1 MAIIG
6 SFLPCIFAGTK
17 SVLKIIVTMVSC
29 LNTAWLNDYAW
40 GRDKLL
46 MCFLKKDMMMMNFYR
61 KEGYILWQSRCSPF
75 NFQNLCFFCK
85 IKGPYNSIIKYRQC
99 GQILP
104 DRVYG
109 QTKLQN
115 DSCAEFYDTLNT
127 EFKLTV
133 KMQILGRSTALT
145 LLSKS
150 QISWSTIYSL
160 SSQHLVIGKS

>member
-1 MAIIG
+1 
-6 SFLPCIFAGTK
+6 
-17 SVLKIIVTMVSC
+17 
-29 LNTAWLNDYAW
+29 
-40 GRDKLL
+40 
-46 MCFLKKDMMMMNFYR
+46 MCFLKKDMMMMNFHGKKDTFYGNQEVHHSIFR
-61 KEGYILWQSRCSPF
+61 ICV
-75 NFQNLCFFCK
+75 FFCK

-99 GQILP
+99 GQTLP

-109 QTKLQN
+109 QTKLFHLQN

-150 QISWSTIYSL
+150 QIS
-160 SSQHLVIGKS
+160 

>member
-1 MAIIG
+1 
-6 SFLPCIFAGTK
+6 
-17 SVLKIIVTMVSC
+17 
-29 LNTAWLNDYAW
+29 
-40 GRDKLL
+40 

-61 KEGYILWQSRCSPF
+61 KEGHFMAIKMFTIQFSEF
-75 NFQNLCFFCK
+75 VFFCK

-109 QTKLQN
+109 QTKLFHLQN

-145 LLSKS
+145 LLSKHEAR
-150 QISWSTIYSL
+150 STTYLYDI
-160 SSQHLVIGKS
+160 Q

>member
-1 MAIIG
+1 MPIEIQYGYHWLIPAMYICWDKVCAENYCDDG
-6 SFLPCIFAGTK
+6 FMLEYGVAK
-17 SVLKIIVTMVSC
+17 RLC
-29 LNTAWLNDYAW
+29 LRKGKTLDVFSEKRY
-40 GRDKLL
+40 DDDE
-46 MCFLKKDMMMMNFYR
+46 FPR
-61 KEGYILWQSRCSPF
+61 KEGYILWQSRSSPF

-99 GQILP
+99 GQTLS

-109 QTKLQN
+109 QTKLFHLQN

-150 QISWSTIYSL
+150 QIS
-160 SSQHLVIGKS
+160 